1 VGVTVGRRR
10 DRGFWYVAVHQG
22 GQRARLQCDSEAE
35 ARALAR
41 HVARLE
47 LAGQNV
53 IVALKLA
60 RETPPPDPSS
70 PTLRAALPPWI
81 ARRAALGEIR
91 HSTAKAYRDRC
102 ARWLYEHTL
111 GDGVRVGDLPVTEIR
126 REHLGAVILRIREA
140 GRSRAIVNAIIA
152 PMSRYCAE
160 LVEAGVLAVNPAHD
174 LARYLG
180 RLRKPARGL
189 RPLHFSPEEV
199 PQLLAT
205 ARSVSPRWY
214 PFIATG
220 LLAGLRYGELA
231 ALRPADV
238 DLTRG
243 ALRVERTVSDR
254 HRIEPVKDGEGR
266 TVTIS
271 PALSEILRAQLDR
284 LDPGSDVLFPTKAGG
299 RLVYTYFS
307 ARLWGR
313 LLQKAGLPYRK
324 PHALRHSYAV
334 TMLAAGA
341 DLRLVK
347 D

>member
-1 VGVTVGRRR
+1 MGVTVGRRR

-152 PMSRYCAE
+152 PMRRYCAE

-189 RPLHFSPEEV
+189 RPLHFSPEESRSCSRR
-199 PQLLAT
+199 PGASPRAGIRSSQRGCSQGSGTASWQPCGRRTWTSPAGRSAWSGPSRTGIGSSPSKT
-205 ARSVSPRWY
+205 AR
-214 PFIATG
+214 
-220 LLAGLRYGELA
+220 
-231 ALRPADV
+231 
-238 DLTRG
+238 G
-243 ALRVERTVSDR
+243 A
-254 HRIEPVKDGEGR
+254 P
-266 TVTIS
+266 
-271 PALSEILRAQLDR
+271 
-284 LDPGSDVLFPTKAGG
+284 
-299 RLVYTYFS
+299 
-307 ARLWGR
+307 
-313 LLQKAGLPYRK
+313 
-324 PHALRHSYAV
+324 
-334 TMLAAGA
+334 
-341 DLRLVK
+341 
-347 D
+347 